1 MKLNRAMIFALPLL
15 VGLLGG
21 CAERQSNSGGD
32 VFAVFTGELEEGCEI
47 KVLENDTA
55 ISNGYFQELLDAFNE
70 AYEPYGITA
79 VDANIGEYSDLATMG
94 PYGTGPDVL
103 YQANDVIMKYV
114 DQQHVR
120 PLPVEQ
126 LEAYDYL
133 SDTAKNAYHANVSG
147 NDYYFGVPV
156 NVQSGLLYYRKDLL
170 PDDWETEWDD
180 NNNGVPDMVENL
192 NDLYAYSKLLYEDG
206 DEGKSQYGFVFSPN
220 DFYFSSG
227 FLFTYGGYIFGE
239 DGTDT
244 YDIGLGANDA
254 ALGAQ
259 AVLDLSSVMPV
270 DCYDDTAKAAL
281 SGYLASGRY
290 FCSVTT
296 PDVHSTMVSTLATTY
311 QTQDSSLTS
320 EEATAMA
327 EENIVAVA
335 FPTFPADGD
344 VTADAEDSEQ
354 IDSIMMGGING
365 YAMSSYTNYPNAS
378 LAFIN
383 FATSYEMV
391 KLREEILD
399 IAPCR
404 SDVAEESDS
413 DLTHE
418 LFEKIEEGSISIMPS
433 VSALNQ
439 VWDPAASFFEDLVQ
453 DPSRSDANKK
463 YDTLEKIQAGLDT
476 TSDSIYAAI
485 HTLS

>member
-1 MKLNRAMIFALPLL
+1 MRLNRAAILALPLL
-15 VGLLGG
+15 VGALGSCSSRG
-21 CAERQSNSGGD
+21 EESSVQGD
-32 VFAVFTGELEEGCEI
+32 VFAVFTGELEQGCEI

-55 ISNGYFQELLDAFNE
+55 IANGYFQELLNAFNE
-70 AYEPYGITA
+70 AYAPYGVKA

-120 PLPVEQ
+120 PLPVDK
-126 LEAYDYL
+126 LEAYEYL
-133 SDTAKNAYHANVSG
+133 SDTAKDAYHANVG
-147 NDYYFGVPV
+147 GEDYYFGVPI

-170 PDDWETEWDD
+170 PENWETEWDD
-180 NNNGVPDMVENL
+180 DKDGVPDMVENL
-192 NDLYAYSKLLYEDG
+192 NDLYAYTRMLYEDSD
-206 DEGKSQYGFVFSPN
+206 DESFGFVFSPN

-227 FLFTYGGYIFGE
+227 FLLTYGGYIFGP

-259 AVLDLSSVMPV
+259 VVLDFAEVMPK

-296 PDVHSTMVSTLATTY
+296 PDVHSTMVSALAKTY
-311 QTQDSSLTS
+311 QGEDSSLTD
-320 EEATAMA
+320 EEAEAKA
-327 EENIVAVA
+327 EENIVAV
-335 FPTFPADGD
+335 TFPSFPKDGD
-344 VTADAEDSEQ
+344 VTAPAESSQ
-354 IDSIMMGGING
+354 QVDSIMMGGING
-365 YAMSSYTNYPNAS
+365 YAMSSYTKYPNAS

-404 SDVAEESDS
+404 SDVAEDSDS

-418 LFEKIEEGSISIMPS
+418 LFEKIDSGSIFVMPS
-433 VSALNQ
+433 VSAISQ
-439 VWDPAASFFEDLVQ
+439 VWSPTASFFEDLVR
-453 DPSRSDANKK
+453 DPARDASEKK
-463 YDTLEKIQAGLDT
+463 YDSLEKIEAELNR
-476 TSDSIYAAI
+476 TSQTIYDAI